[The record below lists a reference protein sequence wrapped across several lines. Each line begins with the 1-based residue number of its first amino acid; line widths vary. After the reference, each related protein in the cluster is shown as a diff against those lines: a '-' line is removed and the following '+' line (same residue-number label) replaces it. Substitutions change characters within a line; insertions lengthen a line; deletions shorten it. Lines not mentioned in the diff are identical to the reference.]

1 MNSVVTI
8 WRRELSSLFRSPI
21 AYVVIAAFLV
31 LAGYIFS
38 IALFSTQLAD
48 MTILFGNLAVTFL
61 FVAPLLTMRTLSE
74 ERRLGTDEFLLTSPL
89 TIPEI
94 VIGKYLAVLTVWVL
108 MLLMTGI
115 YPIILNIIG
124 DPEGGPIF
132 AGYLGLFLLG
142 ASFLAVGIFAS
153 SLSENQIV
161 AGVIAFGILLG
172 LWLLTW
178 IASALGGMLGRIIE
192 GISLLGRFDT
202 LLSGVL
208 DTSDLLFYVSFVF
221 LFLFFTIRTVDRR
234 RLS

>member
-234 RLS
+234 RWS